1 MRVQTRL
8 LIGLFGLTL
17 AASAQHQVIPVWPD
31 VPPGSENWTQQEETF
46 SGPPF
51 GDTVRNVTRPSLTA
65 YFAPAATANGTA
77 VIVCPGGAFQFLSW
91 ASEGTQ
97 VAEWLN
103 AHGITAFVLK
113 YRLEDTGATRQDFQK
128 KLTAMM
134 ADLMQ
139 HRDEKLAALDKIST
153 LAEADGRQAVK
164 VVRQRAAEWGIAP
177 DRIGIMGFSAG
188 AEVTMGD
195 AMIHDAD
202 SRPNFTAPIYGPGL
216 LENVAVPADA
226 APMFILCASDDPL
239 LPATLSSRL
248 YDAWKTAGKS
258 AELHIFAK
266 GGHGF
271 GMKTQHLP
279 VDRWI
284 ELFGGWL
291 EAQGFMKPAH

>member
-1 MRVQTRL
+1 VRIETRL

-51 GDTVRNVTRPSLTA
+51 GDTVRNVTKPALTA

-77 VIVCPGGAFQFLSW
+77 IIVCPGGAFQFLSW

-113 YRLEDTGATRQDFQK
+113 YRLQDTGPTREDFQK
-128 KLTAMM
+128 KVMALL

-139 HRDEKLAALDKIST
+139 HRNDRLAALDKISV

-164 VVRQRAAEWGIAP
+164 VVRQHAAEWGIAP

-195 AMIHDAD
+195 AMIHDAE
-202 SRPNFTAPIYGPGL
+202 SRANFTAPIYGPGL

-239 LPATLSSRL
+239 LPATLSSHL

-291 EAQGFMKPAH
+291 EVQGFMKPAH